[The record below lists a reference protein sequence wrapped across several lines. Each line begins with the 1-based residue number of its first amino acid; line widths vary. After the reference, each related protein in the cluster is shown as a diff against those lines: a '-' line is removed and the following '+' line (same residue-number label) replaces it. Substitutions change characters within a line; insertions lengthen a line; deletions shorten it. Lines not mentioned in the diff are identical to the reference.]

1 MLLMSLSIGIVGL
14 PNVGKSTLFN
24 ALTKNKAEASNYPFC
39 TIDPNVGVVKVPD
52 ERLEKIAVISKPAK
66 IIPTVIEFVD
76 IAGLVRGA
84 SQGEGLGNQ
93 FLSHIRECDAI
104 CEVVRGFTD
113 ENVVHISGKID
124 PADDKETISLE
135 LILADLAT
143 VEKRLAKVSKE
154 AKSGDKELAKL
165 AGLLSRL
172 KEILA
177 VGQPARRL
185 ALNDEEK
192 WIVKSLNLL
201 TVKPIIYVLNSD
213 NQKDELKVE
222 DGEIIVLDAKI
233 EEEISNLPEGEQAEY
248 IKELGLAES
257 GLAKLIKASYKLLSL
272 ITFFTTGL
280 DETRAW
286 TVKNG
291 AKAPEAAGVIHTDF
305 NKGFV
310 RAEIINW
317 EKFVEIGGEQKA
329 KEKGLIRTEGKD
341 YIVADGDI
349 CHFLVNK

>member
-185 ALNDEEK
+185 ILNDEEK